1 MANKKVQP
9 KKAVAKQVDL
19 EESINEVVTAVEP
32 TETTKDWQPVKPTE
46 PVEPEWEIKDRI
58 YYLTGTSTPLTLT
71 IPGKHTRKHAL
82 LYFDEK
88 TRKQK
93 EIRYATNHDSPF
105 KEEQEGEATMG
116 HIMFRDGDLR
126 VPKEKQNLQK
136 LLSLYHPLRNRLYQ
150 EYDPVE
156 EAYDD
161 LEQLDLQT
169 DAAVFARE
177 MDIDDAEAILRV
189 EIGSEVSKLSSKEI
203 KRDLRLFA
211 NRNPKLFLDL
221 AQDDNVGLRNTAI
234 KATEAGVITLSQD
247 QRTFSWASTGRK
259 LMSVPFDENPYSAMA
274 AYFKTDEGMEVFRS
288 IEKKFL

>member
-1 MANKKVQP
+1 MANKKAQP
-9 KKAVAKQVDL
+9 RKAVAKQVDL
-19 EESINEVVTAVEP
+19 EESINEVITSVEP
-32 TETTKDWQPVKPTE
+32 TETTKDWKHVETAE
-46 PVEPEWEIKDRI
+46 PAKPEWEIKDRL
-58 YYLTGTSTPLTLT
+58 YYLTGRDTPLTLT

-82 LYFDEK
+82 LYFDEEIG
-88 TRKQK
+88 KQK

-177 MDIDDAEAILRV
+177 MDIDQAEAILRV
-189 EIGSEVSKLSSKEI
+189 ELGSAVSELSSKEI

-211 NRNPKLFLDL
+211 NRNPALFLDL
-221 AQDDNVGLRNTAI
+221 AQDDNVELRNTAI
-234 KATEAGVITLSQD
+234 KATESGIISLSQD
-247 QRTFSWASTGRK
+247 QRTFSWASTNRK

>member
-9 KKAVAKQVDL
+9 KKAVVKQVDL

-32 TETTKDWQPVKPTE
+32 TETTKDWQSVKPTE
-46 PVEPEWEIKDRI
+46 PVEPEWEIKDRL
-58 YYLTGTSTPLTLT
+58 YYLTGRDTPLTLT

-82 LYFDEK
+82 LYFDKK
-88 TRKQK
+88 TGKQK

-105 KEEQEGEATMG
+105 KEEQDGEATMG

-161 LEQLDLQT
+161 LEMLDLQT

-189 EIGSEVSKLSSKEI
+189 EMGTAVNQLSSKEI

-234 KATEAGVITLSQD
+234 KATEANIISLSQD